1 MKAINR
7 KKYIQ
12 EYIKIINKEGELVP
26 LKFNYAQEILYN
38 TIKKLR
44 QENKLIRI
52 IILKARQLGL
62 STATEGIFFANT
74 VLGFNVKTGIITHKA
89 EATSNLFNMN
99 KIMLQNLPEK
109 LKPSLL
115 NDNQNALIFNNEKGT
130 GLNSEIKCMTAGSSG
145 VGRSSTYKQL
155 HMSEYAFWPG
165 KKKDTY
171 LGLVQTVPT
180 TKDSM
185 IIIEST
191 PNGYDD
197 FKDKWDDAV
206 AGRSDFVPLFFPWFY
221 NPDYRMD
228 YDGFE
233 LDSDEIELKQT
244 YNIDNEQIAWR
255 RWCIKNNCSN
265 DIDQFKQEYPSCPEE
280 AFLSTGKCLFPKEK
294 VINRL
299 QKLKEPTKIGYFK
312 YKYDG
317 KTIFSYE
324 FIESKSKQ
332 YIKIYEDV
340 KKKYPYVLGGDTAGI
355 GKDSFAG
362 DIINNSTGKQCATL
376 EIELDE
382 TEYTMQMYCLGKYYN
397 NALICIETNYSTYP
411 VKKLYEMDYTNQYLR
426 TIDEGIDV
434 KIQDKLGFNTNRATR
449 PVIIAELVEFFNE
462 CIELINDKKTLQEAL
477 TFIKR
482 SDGKQAADDGYHD
495 DRIMS
500 LAIANAARNQ
510 QSYIV
515 LDEIDENKT
524 ILPFAL
530 QDETNDD
537 NLDDIEEDGFGLE
550 W

>member
-115 NDNQNALIFNNEKGT
+115 NDNQNALVFNNEKGT

-233 LDSDEIELKQT
+233 LNSDETELKQT

-317 KTIFSYE
+317 KTIISYE
-324 FIESKSKQ
+324 FVESKSKQ

-462 CIELINDKKTLQEAL
+462 CIELINDKKTLQESL

-500 LAIANAARNQ
+500 LAITNAARNQ

>member
-115 NDNQNALIFNNEKGT
+115 NDNQNALVFNNEKGT
-130 GLNSEIKCMTAGSSG
+130 GLTSEIKCMTAGSSG

-165 KKKDTY
+165 KKRDTY

-233 LDSDEIELKQT
+233 LDSDEI
-244 YNIDNEQIAWR
+244 
-255 RWCIKNNCSN
+255 
-265 DIDQFKQEYPSCPEE
+265 
-280 AFLSTGKCLFPKEK
+280 
-294 VINRL
+294 
-299 QKLKEPTKIGYFK
+299 
-312 YKYDG
+312 
-317 KTIFSYE
+317 
-324 FIESKSKQ
+324 
-332 YIKIYEDV
+332 
-340 KKKYPYVLGGDTAGI
+340 
-355 GKDSFAG
+355 
-362 DIINNSTGKQCATL
+362 
-376 EIELDE
+376 
-382 TEYTMQMYCLGKYYN
+382 
-397 NALICIETNYSTYP
+397 
-411 VKKLYEMDYTNQYLR
+411 
-426 TIDEGIDV
+426 
-434 KIQDKLGFNTNRATR
+434 
-449 PVIIAELVEFFNE
+449 
-462 CIELINDKKTLQEAL
+462 
-477 TFIKR
+477 
-482 SDGKQAADDGYHD
+482 
-495 DRIMS
+495 
-500 LAIANAARNQ
+500 
-510 QSYIV
+510 
-515 LDEIDENKT
+515 
-524 ILPFAL
+524 
-530 QDETNDD
+530 
-537 NLDDIEEDGFGLE
+537 
-550 W
+550 